1 MPEGC
6 TFGVRKMRDS
16 CLMAS
21 VFSEKQEAKSST
33 KRLGMGEIEKK
44 IIKNNMAC
52 ITLQLTKNFQSPLMT
67 AQ

>member
-33 KRLGMGEIEKK
+33 NRLGIGELEKK
-44 IIKNNMAC
+44 IIKNNMPG
-52 ITLQLTKNFQSPLMT
+52 SPYS
-67 AQ
+67 